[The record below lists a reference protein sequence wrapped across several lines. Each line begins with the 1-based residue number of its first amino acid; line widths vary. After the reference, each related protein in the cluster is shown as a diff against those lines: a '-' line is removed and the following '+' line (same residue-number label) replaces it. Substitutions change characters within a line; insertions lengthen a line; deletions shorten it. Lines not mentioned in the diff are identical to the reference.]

1 VKYAKPV
8 IVDHGP
14 ASSTIRGAK
23 GIPFSGDLVDPTK
36 PPYMHTQ
43 NAYEADE

>member
-1 VKYAKPV
+1 MKYAKPV
-8 IVDHGP
+8 IVKFGV
-14 ASSTIRGAK
+14 AATTICGGK
-23 GIPFSGDLVDPTK
+23 GWGFAGDVVNPTQ

>member
-1 VKYAKPV
+1 MKYAKPV
-8 IVDHGP
+8 IVGHL

-36 PPYMHTQ
+36 PPFMHTQ